1 MMYVTFMMA
10 IGCVFFLKMCI
21 FVLDEL
27 KLWNNESK
35 IKTFAVS
42 KDIGQSEF
50 LAEFATFEVQFL
62 VYMLHQILAVISCT
76 LYVCNI
82 L

>member
-1 MMYVTFMMA
+1 MYILSEMNFSY
-10 IGCVFFLKMCI
+10 
-21 FVLDEL
+21 
-27 KLWNNESK
+27 WNDESK

-42 KDIGQSEF
+42 KDIDQSEF
-50 LAEFATFEVQFL
+50 HAEFATFEVQFL
-62 VYMLHQILAVISCT
+62 VNMLHQILALILYT